1 MHRKIKILLLLA
13 VLVVFNGCKDQ
24 LPTEMAGLA
33 DQQSLQRLATLP
45 EDSGL
50 LLSLHSDGV
59 LGQLP
64 NLGPDGRELGRFGPT
79 KLALVSRERVP
90 ALAKVDGLTGLVLW
104 GDEKAVTKIDPML
117 RNAILAGMAATDWR
131 ETKYSVIATF
141 ADGTTNLAQS
151 LADAGAVTGS
161 ITGNT
166 ATFVATSEV
175 IFDILGRNDLRQLKK
190 PDLQRPA
197 QGLN

>member
-1 MHRKIKILLLLA
+1 MSSKAKILLLLGT
-13 VLVVFNGCKDQ
+13 VMVFHGCKDQ
-24 LPTEMAGLA
+24 LPAELTGLA
-33 DQQSLQRLATLP
+33 DQQSLQRLSALP

-59 LGQLP
+59 LGKLP

-79 KLALVSRERVP
+79 RLALVSRDMVP

-104 GDEKAVTKIDPML
+104 GDDKVLTKIDPRL
-117 RNAILAGMAATDWR
+117 RNDILGGMASNHWQ
-131 ETKYSVIATF
+131 ETQYSVIGTF
-141 ADGTTNLAQS
+141 DEGAANLNQS
-151 LADAGAVTGS
+151 LTDSGAVIGS
-161 ITGNT
+161 VNGNIV
-166 ATFVATSEV
+166 TFIATSQV
-175 IFDILGRNDLRQLKK
+175 IFDILARNDLRQLDK